1 MPKMIKELV
10 IKVPWGGLG
19 DHLLHSHLPKIAKS
33 SRVELPINTRIGK
46 YLVIIQTKEFNDDR
60 P

>member
-1 MPKMIKELV
+1 MV
-10 IKVPWGGLG
+10 IENNSEY
-19 DHLLHSHLPKIAKS
+19 HLLHSHLPKIAKS